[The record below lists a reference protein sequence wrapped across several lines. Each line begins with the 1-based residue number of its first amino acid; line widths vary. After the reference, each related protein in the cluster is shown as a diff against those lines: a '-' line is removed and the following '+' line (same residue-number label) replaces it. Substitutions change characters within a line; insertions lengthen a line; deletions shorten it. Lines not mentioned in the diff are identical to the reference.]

1 MTHLSLKFIT
11 GAVFKL
17 KQSMSVT
24 QESGKVFA
32 LITKGGKPIEK
43 EKKKKSHLILI

>member
-1 MTHLSLKFIT
+1 MTHLSLKFII

-24 QESGKVFA
+24 QENGKVLA
-32 LITKGGKPIEK
+32 LIRKGGKPIEK
-43 EKKKKSHLILI
+43 KVILY